1 MAPFQIISGPA
12 IPLLRANID
21 TDIII
26 RIERLTHGDR
36 TRLGD
41 HALEALRFLPDGSP
55 DPASVFNQPGYS
67 GAPILIA
74 GRNFGCGSSREG
86 AVWALWQM
94 GLRAVIAE
102 SFGDIFYANCFQNG
116 LLPIRL
122 PEAEVEALATFAA
135 DPEHRFTIDL
145 AAQQITISGGHKLP
159 FDVDP
164 ARREAM
170 LAGLDDI
177 GLTMRDV
184 AAIDAWQAA
193 DRDARPWVWETANGW
208 PPPLNFSSHDRT
220 VHDFDPHL

>member
-1 MAPFQIISGPA
+1 MQPFEIITGAA

-26 RIERLTHGDR
+26 RIERLTQGDR

-41 HALEALRFLPDGSP
+41 YALEALKFMPDGLSDPSSP
-55 DPASVFNQPGYS
+55 LNWPRYRD
-67 GAPILIA
+67 APILIA

-94 GLRAVIAE
+94 GVRAVIAD

-122 PEAEVEALATFAA
+122 PEAEVERLAALAAGDGA
-135 DPEHRFTIDL
+135 SFTIDL
-145 AAQQITISGGHKLP
+145 DRQVVALPDRSEITFEIDRS
-159 FDVDP
+159 
-164 ARREAM
+164 RRDAM

-177 GLTMRDV
+177 GLTLRDTD
-184 AAIDAWQAA
+184 AIEAWQKA
-193 DRDARPWVWETANGW
+193 DRIDRPWVWQAAN
-208 PPPLNFSSHDRT
+208 
-220 VHDFDPHL
+220 VA